1 MKVIIA
7 GDFCQRY
14 RIDEAIKKRLYGDL
28 FDEVKPI
35 IETADY
41 SIVNFEFPI
50 ILDSTNA
57 KPILKCGP
65 NLQGTKEAVDAVK
78 YAGFN
83 CCTLAN
89 NHILDQ
95 GEQCCLDTKN

>member
-50 ILDSTNA
+50 ILD
-57 KPILKCGP
+57 
-65 NLQGTKEAVDAVK
+65 
-78 YAGFN
+78 
-83 CCTLAN
+83 
-89 NHILDQ
+89 
-95 GEQCCLDTKN
+95 